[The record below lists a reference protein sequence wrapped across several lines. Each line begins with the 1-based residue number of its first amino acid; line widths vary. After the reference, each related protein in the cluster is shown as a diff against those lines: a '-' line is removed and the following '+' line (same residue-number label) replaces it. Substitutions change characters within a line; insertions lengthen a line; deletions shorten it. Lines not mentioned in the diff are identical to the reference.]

1 MSTHRFPRKTGGD
14 VELDL
19 CFPARASG
27 STNTKACS
35 SPSGVID
42 LFKLIHEHRDDQRL
56 PLAKPLRCPRCK
68 ERMTTRRTASSGL
81 FNYMRCGQHGRFI
94 TFSQFMIEK
103 GFVRQLNG
111 AEINELKARI
121 GTIRCNGCG
130 APVDIHQ
137 QSACGHC
144 QAPIAILD
152 PQAVE
157 QALAG
162 YHQAAVKQAAPADPA
177 VLAETILFAERERN
191 RQSARTRWWARRRHR
206 RPAARRRGHG
216 LEPGQAMKAMI
227 TGVIL
232 AGGQGR
238 RMGGGQGPAGPRRP
252 THGCTRSGTPG
263 PPRWTPY

>member
-19 CFPARASG
+19 CFPCQGIWFDEYESLQLA
-27 STNTKACS
+27 
-35 SPSGVID
+35 PSGVID

-68 ERMTTRRTASSGL
+68 ERMIHSQDRVRSGL

-130 APVDIHQ
+130 APVDIRKE
-137 QSACGHC
+137 SVCGHC

-162 YHQAAVKQAAPADPA
+162 YHQAAVKQAAPTDPA

-191 RQSARTRWWARRRHR
+191 RQQRERGGALDADIGDLLLDGVAMVWNLVRR
-206 RPAARRRGHG
+206 
-216 LEPGQAMKAMI
+216 
-227 TGVIL
+227 
-232 AGGQGR
+232 
-238 RMGGGQGPAGPRRP
+238 
-252 THGCTRSGTPG
+252 
-263 PPRWTPY
+263 

>member
-1 MSTHRFPRKTGGD
+1 MHRFPRKTGGE

-19 CFPARASG
+19 CFPCQGIWFDEYESLQLA
-27 STNTKACS
+27 
-35 SPSGVID
+35 PSGVID

-68 ERMTTRRTASSGL
+68 ERMIHSQDRVRSGL

-130 APVDIHQ
+130 APVDIRKE
-137 QSACGHC
+137 SACGHC

-191 RQSARTRWWARRRHR
+191 RRQRE
-206 RPAARRRGHG
+206 RGSELDTDVG
-216 LEPGQAMKAMI
+216 DLLLD
-227 TGVIL
+227 GVAL
-232 AGGQGR
+232 VWNLVKR
-238 RMGGGQGPAGPRRP
+238 
-252 THGCTRSGTPG
+252 
-263 PPRWTPY
+263 

>member
-1 MSTHRFPRKTGGD
+1 MDAQATCPSCRAPMSAHRFARKTGGA

-19 CFPARASG
+19 CFPCQGLWFDEYESLQLA
-27 STNTKACS
+27 
-35 SPSGVID
+35 PDGVID

-56 PLAKPLRCPRCK
+56 PLAKPLLCPRCT
-68 ERMTTRRTASSGL
+68 ERLIHSQDRVKSGL

-121 GTIRCNGCG
+121 GTVRCTGCG
-130 APVDIHQ
+130 APVDIRKE
-137 QSACGHC
+137 SACGHC

-162 YHQAAVKQAAPADPA
+162 YHQAAVKSAAPPDPA
-177 VLAETILFAERERN
+177 ALAEAILLSERERN
-191 RQSARTRWWARRRHR
+191 RRQRERGG
-206 RPAARRRGHG
+206 RPDADIGDLLLDG
-216 LEPGQAMKAMI
+216 VAMVWNLVK
-227 TGVIL
+227 
-232 AGGQGR
+232 R
-238 RMGGGQGPAGPRRP
+238 
-252 THGCTRSGTPG
+252 
-263 PPRWTPY
+263 